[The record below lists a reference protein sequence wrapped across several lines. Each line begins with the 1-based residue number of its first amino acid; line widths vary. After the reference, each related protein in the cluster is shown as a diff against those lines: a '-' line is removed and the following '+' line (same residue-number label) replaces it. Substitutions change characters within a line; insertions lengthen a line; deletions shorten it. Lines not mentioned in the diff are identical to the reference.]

1 MLEVLQLIVIPSVT
15 LKSVENRQSDIKLTI
30 EFSFSG
36 ELETSYTVK
45 SQSMHIL
52 NMAPHLLTIR
62 QRTNAKKCYDYA
74 IHKWFSALMK
84 NKNLHILFKFCE
96 SSLCESMMELALTLV
111 ILS

>member
-1 MLEVLQLIVIPSVT
+1 MQHAKKLSMLTFLTEHAGGAPIDRYPIGDAEYYDI

-45 SQSMHIL
+45 SQSMQIL

-62 QRTNAKKCYDYA
+62 QRTNDKKCYDYA
-74 IHKWFSALMK
+74 IQ
-84 NKNLHILFKFCE
+84 
-96 SSLCESMMELALTLV
+96 
-111 ILS
+111 